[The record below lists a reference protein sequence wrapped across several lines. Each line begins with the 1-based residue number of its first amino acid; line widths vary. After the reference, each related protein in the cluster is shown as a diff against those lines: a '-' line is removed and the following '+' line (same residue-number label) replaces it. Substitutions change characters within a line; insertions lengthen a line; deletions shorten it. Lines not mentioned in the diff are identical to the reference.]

1 MTHAMAGG
9 GEYDRN
15 SEGQRQDASSLLD
28 LVSDAADRV
37 GTDPARSSLM
47 LVDYGCAQ
55 GRSSA
60 PLLRAAVER
69 IRDRRPDVPIAVV
82 HEDVLDNDWAG
93 LYEGLRAEGT
103 YLDVLGGPILP
114 MTSASS
120 FYEPVVPPSLVD
132 LGLSFAALQWLARPG
147 PAGTGTALFFD
158 QLTGDDAAAMA
169 EQAHT
174 DWTRFLTLRADELV
188 VGGRLVLD
196 MMGRHEGG
204 ASTGGRLWAQIRSV
218 VEELTDEGRLDAGR
232 VDGYVFPVYE
242 RTLAEVRRP
251 FEEVLG
257 DRFELEMSDLRDSEP
272 PAWQRYAT
280 DGDAEAFAASFVG
293 FVRAFSEPS
302 LRADLDPDD
311 AALDELYRRLEQR
324 AAADPS
330 AFAFTV
336 HVLSAVVVRIGS

>member
-15 SEGQRQDASSLLD
+15 SDPQRQDAASLLA
-28 LVSDAADRV
+28 LVIDAADGVHV
-37 GTDPARSSLM
+37 GPGRGAVT

-69 IRDRRPDVPIAVV
+69 IRSVHPEGPIAVV

-93 LYEGLRAEGT
+93 LYDGLRGEGT
-103 YLDVLGGPILP
+103 YLEVGGGPILP

-120 FYEPVVPPSLVD
+120 FYEPVVPPGLVD

-147 PAGTGTALFFD
+147 PAGTGSALFFD
-158 QLTGDDAAAMA
+158 QLVGADAAAMA
-169 EQAHT
+169 GQAHD
-174 DWTRFLTLRADELV
+174 DWTRFLELRAAELV
-188 VGGRLVLD
+188 PGGRLVLD

-204 ASTGGRLWAQIRSV
+204 ASTGGLLWGQIRSV
-218 VEELTDEGRLDAGR
+218 VEELTDEGRLDAAT

-242 RTLAEVRRP
+242 RTLDEVRRP
-251 FEEVLG
+251 FDDALGAHFEVEHL
-257 DRFELEMSDLRDSEP
+257 DVRDSEP
-272 PAWQRYAT
+272 PAWQRYRE
-280 DGDAEAFAASFVG
+280 DGDAETFARSFVG

-302 LRADLDPDD
+302 LRAAIDPDG
-311 AALDELYRRLEQR
+311 AALGELYRRLERR

-336 HVLSAVVVRIGS
+336 HVLSVVVVRTGA